1 LHNRHDRN
9 QRAITASDFRQRRVV
24 TFSFGR
30 HIKKTVVNYPGLMLC
45 WFMPIFSRLLIAS
58 ALAVFLATGAEAGP
72 PEELAKFSGL
82 ANPDIASV
90 VGGKVL
96 TERGSGAQGRDL
108 AVEALFFMRL
118 SPDKGADFIRG
129 WTGTKYPE
137 LETYMH
143 GSVSGQPSAADFK
156 KLSSVPNSGPVKLLV
171 ANTVKLDAAK
181 PQLHVSQEEA
191 QRAPHNASS
200 SAMSPEVANYWSDV
214 LANRARAFVSSGVSG
229 QPPYFLNGEKVQVSS
244 EISRLLKS
252 RGKWQSQFSDLL
264 SASGYQNSGGKFSL
278 FWTMFDVERQAAL
291 ALGGFYSKAASG
303 GSWQALD
310 LQYYASSGHY
320 ALVTFYQLWPA
331 EGGTLVWRGDLVSAP
346 GLGDLRGVE
355 RLASSGVM
363 VKRIEKSINR
373 MKQDAR

>member
-1 LHNRHDRN
+1 MMRILSHLSLTS
-9 QRAITASDFRQRRVV
+9 AI
-24 TFSFGR
+24 
-30 HIKKTVVNYPGLMLC
+30 
-45 WFMPIFSRLLIAS
+45 
-58 ALAVFLATGAEAGP
+58 AVFLTISAQAGP
-72 PEELAKFSGL
+72 AEELAKFSGMSN
-82 ANPDIASV
+82 ADIPSV

-108 AVEALFFMRL
+108 AVEALFFIKL
-118 SPDKGADFIRG
+118 SPEKGADFIRR

-143 GSVSGQPSAADFK
+143 GSVGDFK
-156 KLSSVPNSGPVKLLV
+156 KLASAPNSGPVKVLV
-171 ANTVKLDAAK
+171 ANTVKLDPQK

-191 QRAPHNASS
+191 QRAPHNASPD
-200 SAMSPEVANYWSDV
+200 AMSPEVAKYWSDL
-214 LANRARAFVSSGVSG
+214 LANRARAFASSGVSG
-229 QPPYFLNGEKVQVSS
+229 QPPYFFNGEKVQVGS

-264 SASGYQNSGGKFSL
+264 SSSGYQNSGGRFSG

-291 ALGGFYSKAASG
+291 ALGGFYAKPASG

-320 ALVTFYQLWPA
+320 ALVTLYQLWPV
-331 EGGTLVWRGDLVSAP
+331 EGGSLVWRGDLVSAP
-346 GLGDLRGVE
+346 QLGTLRGVE

-363 VKRIEKSINR
+363 VKRIEKTINR